1 MICVNSI
8 YNKLYA
14 YLAGQIDETLQIIA
28 QNLVS
33 GNTGWAEMNAI
44 GEKLKNA
51 LLTAEEQYMNN
62 ADD

>member
-1 MICVNSI
+1 MSSI

-14 YLAGQIDETLQIIA
+14 YLAGQIDETLQMIA
-28 QNLVS
+28 QNLIS

-51 LLTAEEQYMNN
+51 LLTAEEQYMNDAEN
-62 ADD
+62 

>member
-1 MICVNSI
+1 MNSI

-62 ADD
+62 ADK